1 MINRLLSC
9 LFLMLALFI
18 TIQACA
24 TKKAAEKDP
33 FFEKWRLMAEQSKG
47 HSPDAAPEKEDI
59 SESIL
64 AAEILEQE
72 GQGVSQEAAKS
83 FPTMPVT
90 LRMNKSNIVA
100 VLRALA
106 RAADQNLAISSSVE
120 GEISIDVK
128 ETPWDQVF
136 NGILRTNG
144 LAYTWEGN
152 IIRVMTL
159 EDMEHDLNM
168 DAVKEKRKTQEMT
181 VKRVEPLLTSVIN
194 IDYSD
199 AKKLQENLK
208 EFLTKDE
215 QGKPRGSVLVDEHTN
230 SIIIQAIRDDIVKM
244 IPLIQRLDRPTPQIL
259 IKANIVE
266 TTKDIARDLGIQWG
280 GLYSTSSG
288 NNKIYLTPGGTDG
301 SALPGGPEA
310 GNYNPVSGVPGISGQ
325 GFAVDFPVG
334 EEAMI
339 SGGGAASMGLLFGK
353 IGSSILELQLSA
365 LQAEGKLNILSS
377 PSITTL
383 DNQTAFTENGERVP
397 YVHEDKEG
405 NRLVSFEDA
414 VLRLEITPHVIEGE
428 NLKIKIR
435 INKDEVDTSRTVEG
449 NPLIIKK
456 QTETSL
462 IAHNGETIVISGLSK
477 QRSTE
482 GESGVPG
489 LKDIPVLGHLFKGSS
504 NSERMEE
511 VIIFITPE
519 ILSRRSGDEGSNS

>member
-24 TKKAAEKDP
+24 TKKAAEKDQ
-33 FFEKWRLMAEQSKG
+33 FFEKWRVIAEQSKG
-47 HSPDAAPEKEDI
+47 HSPDAAPEKGDI

-72 GQGVSQEAAKS
+72 AQGMTQEEPKS

-90 LRMNKSNIVA
+90 LRMTKSNIVA

-106 RAADQNLAISSSVE
+106 RAADQNLAISSSVQ

-128 ETPWDQVF
+128 ETPWDQAF

-159 EDMEHDLNM
+159 ADMEHDLSM

-194 IDYSD
+194 IDYGD

-244 IPLIQRLDRPTPQIL
+244 IPLIERLDRPTPQIL

-266 TTKDIARDLGIQWG
+266 TTKDIARDLGVQWG
-280 GLYSTSSG
+280 GLYSTTSG
-288 NNKIYLTPGGTDG
+288 NDNLYLTPGGTTTEEG
-301 SALPGGPEA
+301 KYKPA
-310 GNYNPVSGVPGISGQ
+310 SGVSGISGQ
-325 GFAVDFPVG
+325 GLAVNFPVAEG
-334 EEAMI
+334 AMI
-339 SGGGAASMGLLFGK
+339 SGGGVASMGLLFGK
-353 IGSSILELQLSA
+353 IGSNILELQLSA

-428 NLKIKIR
+428 NLKIRIK

-462 IAHNGETIVISGLSK
+462 IAHNGETIVISGLSR
-477 QRSTE
+477 QRSTD

-489 LKDIPVLGHLFKGSS
+489 LKDVPMLGHLFKGRS
-504 NSERMEE
+504 NSDRMEE

-519 ILSRRSGDEGSNS
+519 ILSRRSGDKAPNP

>member
-9 LFLMLALFI
+9 LFFMLALLLA
-18 TIQACA
+18 IQACA
-24 TKKAAEKDP
+24 TRKAAEKDQ
-33 FFEKWRLMAEQSKG
+33 FFEQWRVMAEQSKG
-47 HSPDAAPEKEDI
+47 HSPEAAPEKGDI
-59 SESIL
+59 DKSL
-64 AAEILEQE
+64 VYTDILEE
-72 GQGVSQEAAKS
+72 GKGVSPEAPKS
-83 FPTMPVT
+83 FPAIPVT

-106 RAADQNLAISSSVE
+106 RAADQNLAISSSVQ
-120 GEISIDVK
+120 GEVSIDVK

-144 LAYTWEGN
+144 LSYTWEGD

-159 EDMEHDLNM
+159 EDMEHDLSM
-168 DAVKEKRKTQEMT
+168 DAVKEKRKAQEMT

-244 IPLIQRLDRPTPQIL
+244 IPLIEKLDRPTPQIL

-280 GLYSTSSG
+280 GLYSTPSG

-301 SALPGGPEA
+301 SAVSGGTEA
-310 GNYNPVSGVPGISGQ
+310 GNYDPASGVSGISGQ
-325 GFAVDFPVG
+325 GFAVNFPVA
-334 EEAMI
+334 EDAVTR
-339 SGGGAASMGLLFGK
+339 GGGVASMGLMFGK
-353 IGSSILELQLSA
+353 IGSNILELQLSA

-428 NLKIKIR
+428 NLKIRIR
-435 INKDEVDTSRTVEG
+435 VNKDEVDTSRTVEG

-462 IAHNGETIVISGLSK
+462 IAHNGETIVISGLSR
-477 QRSTE
+477 QRSAE

-489 LKDIPVLGHLFKGSS
+489 VKDVPILGHLFKGRS
-504 NSERMEE
+504 NSDRLEE

-519 ILSRRSGDEGSNS
+519 ILSRRSVDKGSDS

>member
-1 MINRLLSC
+1 
-9 LFLMLALFI
+9 MLALFI
-18 TIQACA
+18 TIQACG
-24 TKKAAEKDP
+24 TKKAAEKDQ
-33 FFEKWRLMAEQSKG
+33 FFEEWRVMAEQSKG
-47 HSPDAAPEKEDI
+47 HSPEAAPEKEDI
-59 SESIL
+59 SESLL

-72 GQGVSQEAAKS
+72 AQGVSQEAPKS

-90 LRMNKSNIVA
+90 LRMTKSNIVA

-106 RAADQNLAISSSVE
+106 RAADQNLAISSSVQ
-120 GEISIDVK
+120 GEINIDVK

-144 LAYTWEGN
+144 LAYTWEGD

-159 EDMEHDLNM
+159 TDMEHDLSM
-168 DAVKEKRKTQEMT
+168 DAIKEKRKAQEMT

-194 IDYSD
+194 IDYGD

-244 IPLIQRLDRPTPQIL
+244 IPLIERLDRPTPQIL

-266 TTKDIARDLGIQWG
+266 TTKDIARDLGVQWG
-280 GLYSTSSG
+280 GLYSTTSG
-288 NNKIYLTPGGTDG
+288 NDNLYLTPGGTNG
-301 SALPGGPEA
+301 SSRPGGPEA
-310 GNYNPVSGVPGISGQ
+310 GNYDPVSGVSGISGQ
-325 GFAVDFPVG
+325 GLAVNFPVA
-334 EEAMI
+334 EDAII
-339 SGGGAASMGLLFGK
+339 SGGGIASMGLLFGK
-353 IGSSILELQLSA
+353 IGSNILELQLSA

-428 NLKIKIR
+428 NLKIRIK

-462 IAHNGETIVISGLSK
+462 IAHNGETIVISGLSR
-477 QRSTE
+477 QRSAG

-489 LKDIPVLGHLFKGSS
+489 LKDVPVLGHLFKGRS

-519 ILSRRSGDEGSNS
+519 ILSRRSGDKTPNP

>member
-1 MINRLLSC
+1 VER
-9 LFLMLALFI
+9 
-18 TIQACA
+18 
-24 TKKAAEKDP
+24 DP
-33 FFEKWRLMAEQSKG
+33 FFEQWRLMAEQSKG
-47 HSPDAAPEKEDI
+47 HSPEAAPEKGDI

-72 GQGVSQEAAKS
+72 AQGVSQEAPKS
-83 FPTMPVT
+83 FPTIPVT
-90 LRMNKSNIVA
+90 LRMNKSNIIA
-100 VLRALA
+100 VLRSLA
-106 RAADQNLAISSSVE
+106 RVADQNLAISSSVE
-120 GEISIDVK
+120 GEISIDVSN
-128 ETPWDQVF
+128 TPWDQVF

-144 LAYTWEGN
+144 LAYAWEGN

-159 EDMEHDLNM
+159 GDMEHDLSM
-168 DAVKEKRKTQEMT
+168 DAVKEKRKAQEMT
-181 VKRVEPLLTSVIN
+181 VKRVEPMLTSVVN

-288 NNKIYLTPGGTDG
+288 NENMFYLTPGGTDG
-301 SALPGGPEA
+301 SAVSGGPES
-310 GNYNPVSGVPGISGQ
+310 GNYKPVSGISGISGQ
-325 GFAVDFPVG
+325 GLAVNFPVAG
-334 EEAMI
+334 EAI
-339 SGGGAASMGLLFGK
+339 TSGGGVASMGLIFGK
-353 IGSSILELQLSA
+353 IGSNILEMQLTA

-428 NLKIKIR
+428 NLKIRIR
-435 INKDEVDTSRTVEG
+435 INKDEVDTSRDVEG

-462 IAHNGETIVISGLSK
+462 IAHNGETIVISGLSR
-477 QRSTE
+477 QRSAE

-489 LKDIPVLGHLFKGSS
+489 LKDVPVLGHLFKGRS
-504 NSERMEE
+504 NSDRMEE

-519 ILSRRSGDEGSNS
+519 ILSRRSGEEGTDS

>member
-1 MINRLLSC
+1 
-9 LFLMLALFI
+9 MLALLI

-24 TKKAAEKDP
+24 TRKAAERDP
-33 FFEKWRLMAEQSKG
+33 FFEQWRVMAEQSKG
-47 HSPDAAPEKEDI
+47 HSPEAAPEKGDI

-72 GQGVSQEAAKS
+72 AQGVSQEAPKS

-90 LRMNKSNIVA
+90 LRMNKSNIIA

-106 RAADQNLAISSSVE
+106 RAADQNLAISSSVQ
-120 GEISIDVK
+120 GEVSIDVK

-159 EDMEHDLNM
+159 ADMEHDLSM
-168 DAVKEKRKTQEMT
+168 DAVKEKRKAQEMT
-181 VKRVEPLLTSVIN
+181 VKRVEPLLTSVVN

-230 SIIIQAIRDDIVKM
+230 SIIIQAIRDDIVKI

-288 NNKIYLTPGGTDG
+288 DKNMFYLTPGGTTTED
-301 SALPGGPEA
+301 
-310 GNYNPVSGVPGISGQ
+310 GNYKPASGALGISGQ
-325 GFAVDFPVG
+325 GLAVDFPVAG
-334 EEAMI
+334 EAI
-339 SGGGAASMGLLFGK
+339 TSGGGVASMGLIFGK
-353 IGSSILELQLSA
+353 IGSNILELQLSA

-428 NLKIKIR
+428 NLKIRIR

-462 IAHNGETIVISGLSK
+462 IAHNGETIVISGLSR
-477 QRSTE
+477 QRSAE

-489 LKDIPVLGHLFKGSS
+489 FKDIPVLGHLFKGRS

-511 VIIFITPE
+511 VVIFITPE
-519 ILSRRSGDEGSNS
+519 ILSRRSGDEGSDS

>member
-24 TKKAAEKDP
+24 TRKAAEKDP
-33 FFEKWRLMAEQSKG
+33 FFEKWRVMAEQSKG
-47 HSPDAAPEKEDI
+47 HSPDAAPEKGDI

-72 GQGVSQEAAKS
+72 AQGMTQEEPKS

-90 LRMNKSNIVA
+90 LRMTKSNIVA

-106 RAADQNLAISSSVE
+106 RAADQNLAISSSVQ

-128 ETPWDQVF
+128 ETPWDQAF

-159 EDMEHDLNM
+159 ADMEHDLSM
-168 DAVKEKRKTQEMT
+168 DAVKEKRKAQEMT
-181 VKRVEPLLTSVIN
+181 VKRVEPLLTSVVN

-244 IPLIQRLDRPTPQIL
+244 IPLIERLDRPTPQIL

-266 TTKDIARDLGIQWG
+266 TTKDIARDLGVQWG
-280 GLYSTSSG
+280 GLYSTTSG
-288 NNKIYLTPGGTDG
+288 NDNLYLTPGGTTTEEG
-301 SALPGGPEA
+301 KYKPA
-310 GNYNPVSGVPGISGQ
+310 SGVSGISGQ
-325 GFAVDFPVG
+325 GLAVNFPVAEG
-334 EEAMI
+334 AMI
-339 SGGGAASMGLLFGK
+339 SGGGVASMGLLFGK
-353 IGSSILELQLSA
+353 IGSNILELQLSA

-428 NLKIKIR
+428 NLKIRIK

-462 IAHNGETIVISGLSK
+462 IAHNGETIVISGLSR
-477 QRSTE
+477 QRSTD

-489 LKDIPVLGHLFKGSS
+489 LKDVPMLGHLFKGRS
-504 NSERMEE
+504 NSDRMEE

-519 ILSRRSGDEGSNS
+519 ILSRRSGDKAPNP

>member
-1 MINRLLSC
+1 
-9 LFLMLALFI
+9 MLALFI
-18 TIQACA
+18 TIQACG
-24 TKKAAEKDP
+24 TKKAAEKDQ
-33 FFEKWRLMAEQSKG
+33 FFEEWRVMAEQSKG
-47 HSPDAAPEKEDI
+47 HSPEAAPEKEDI
-59 SESIL
+59 SESLL

-72 GQGVSQEAAKS
+72 AQGVSQEAPKS

-90 LRMNKSNIVA
+90 LRMTKSNIVA

-106 RAADQNLAISSSVE
+106 RAADQNLAISSSVQ
-120 GEISIDVK
+120 GEINIDVK

-144 LAYTWEGN
+144 LAYTWEGD

-159 EDMEHDLNM
+159 TDMEHDLSM
-168 DAVKEKRKTQEMT
+168 DAVKEKRKAQEMT

-194 IDYSD
+194 IDYGD

-244 IPLIQRLDRPTPQIL
+244 IPLIERLDRPTPQIL

-280 GLYSTSSG
+280 GLYSTTSG
-288 NNKIYLTPGGTDG
+288 NDNLYLTPGGTNG
-301 SALPGGPEA
+301 SSRPGGPEA
-310 GNYNPVSGVPGISGQ
+310 GNYDPVSGVSGISGQ
-325 GFAVDFPVG
+325 GLAVNFPVA
-334 EEAMI
+334 EDAII
-339 SGGGAASMGLLFGK
+339 SGGGIASMGLLFGK
-353 IGSSILELQLSA
+353 IGSNILELQLSA

-428 NLKIKIR
+428 NLKIRIK

-462 IAHNGETIVISGLSK
+462 IAHNGATIVISGLSR
-477 QRSTE
+477 QRSAG

-489 LKDIPVLGHLFKGSS
+489 LKDVPVLGHLFKGRS

-519 ILSRRSGDEGSNS
+519 ILSRRSGDKTPNP